1 MPSAQA
7 TFCKKCSYRVALNRP
22 DRDAALHRGPRIQT
36 LTPPHPPRTRC
47 ASNSSRTS
55 APARLDAATLRP
67 FQPAPRRKPRLR
79 VRSRMGTHD
88 AADRSNQAAPPL
100 LRRLPHARRQ
110 HRQAPA
116 GNGAE
121 STAGLS
127 VLPPKS
133 LVTYTSSIRMFKG
146 RKNNAGRICCFGMAA
161 SRSWSRSVSSW
172 SRSRARLSLR

>member
-7 TFCKKCSYRVALNRP
+7 TFCKKCSRSPPLNRP
-22 DRDAALHRGPRIQT
+22 DRAAAPRHGPRIET
-36 LTPPHPPRTRC
+36 LAPPHVPRTQC
-47 ASNSSRTS
+47 APHSSRTS
-55 APARLDAATLRP
+55 APARLAVATLRP
-67 FQPAPRRKPRLR
+67 FLPAPRRKPRLR

-121 STAGLS
+121 STAAELFCRQN
-127 VLPPKS
+127 LWS
-133 LVTYTSSIRMFKG
+133 LILRPQPFEI
-146 RKNNAGRICCFGMAA
+146 N
-161 SRSWSRSVSSW
+161 SVSGGSEKK
-172 SRSRARLSLR
+172 

>member
-7 TFCKKCSYRVALNRP
+7 TFCKKCSRSPPLNRP
-22 DRDAALHRGPRIQT
+22 DRAAAPRHGPRIET
-36 LTPPHPPRTRC
+36 LAPPHVPRTQC
-47 ASNSSRTS
+47 APHSSRTS
-55 APARLDAATLRP
+55 AASRVDAATLRP

-121 STAGLS
+121 STAGRS

-133 LVTYTSSIRMFKG
+133 LVTYTSSIRRSFTTGTCSAMAG
-146 RKNNAGRICCFGMAA
+146 PLLELRLYLMKNYNQIHPC
-161 SRSWSRSVSSW
+161 
-172 SRSRARLSLR
+172 

>member
-55 APARLDAATLRP
+55 APALLDAATLRP

-121 STAGLS
+121 STAGRS

-133 LVTYTSSIRMFKG
+133 LVTYTSSIRTAVVPVPEFLMRLTPSTWG
-146 RKNNAGRICCFGMAA
+146 RVIVTAA
-161 SRSWSRSVSSW
+161 TRGPGHTAVRTP
-172 SRSRARLSLR
+172 A

>member
-121 STAGLS
+121 STAGRS

-133 LVTYTSSIRMFKG
+133 LVTYTSSIRTYHSSGAAPRAVG
-146 RKNNAGRICCFGMAA
+146 RFRAIIRRC
-161 SRSWSRSVSSW
+161 
-172 SRSRARLSLR
+172 SRSRAQPVRSGIY